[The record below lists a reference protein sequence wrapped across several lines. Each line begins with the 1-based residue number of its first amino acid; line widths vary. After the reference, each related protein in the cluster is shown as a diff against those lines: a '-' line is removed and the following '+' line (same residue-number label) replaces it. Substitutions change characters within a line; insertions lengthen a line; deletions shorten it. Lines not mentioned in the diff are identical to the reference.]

1 MESNIEIVIK
11 SDGKKVMMQ
20 CHGKDTSKEKALY
33 VMQKAYLALV
43 VSLLKE
49 ELTKKERAECAADFG
64 MMMAEDL
71 LDVMEGRSCELGKE
85 KDKMTLQEAMN
96 YRGENPATLSDK
108 LAVQEGYVRRWCKP
122 GGLLKLS
129 AGRLQQL
136 AQALDGGILIAE
148 DGAEVELYGN
158 GGRS

>member
-1 MESNIEIVIK
+1 
-11 SDGKKVMMQ
+11 
-20 CHGKDTSKEKALY
+20 
-33 VMQKAYLALV
+33 
-43 VSLLKE
+43 
-49 ELTKKERAECAADFG
+49 
-64 MMMAEDL
+64 
-71 LDVMEGRSCELGKE
+71 
-85 KDKMTLQEAMN
+85 MTLQEAMD

-129 AGRLQQL
+129 AARLQQL

-148 DGAEVELYGN
+148 DGAEVELYEN

>member
-1 MESNIEIVIK
+1 
-11 SDGKKVMMQ
+11 
-20 CHGKDTSKEKALY
+20 
-33 VMQKAYLALV
+33 
-43 VSLLKE
+43 
-49 ELTKKERAECAADFG
+49 
-64 MMMAEDL
+64 
-71 LDVMEGRSCELGKE
+71 
-85 KDKMTLQEAMN
+85 MTLQEAMD

-129 AGRLQQL
+129 AARLQQL

-158 GGRS
+158 GGRA

>member
-1 MESNIEIVIK
+1 
-11 SDGKKVMMQ
+11 
-20 CHGKDTSKEKALY
+20 
-33 VMQKAYLALV
+33 
-43 VSLLKE
+43 
-49 ELTKKERAECAADFG
+49 
-64 MMMAEDL
+64 
-71 LDVMEGRSCELGKE
+71 
-85 KDKMTLQEAMN
+85 MTLQEAMN

-129 AGRLQQL
+129 ATRLQQL

-158 GGRS
+158 GDRA

>member
-1 MESNIEIVIK
+1 
-11 SDGKKVMMQ
+11 
-20 CHGKDTSKEKALY
+20 
-33 VMQKAYLALV
+33 
-43 VSLLKE
+43 
-49 ELTKKERAECAADFG
+49 
-64 MMMAEDL
+64 
-71 LDVMEGRSCELGKE
+71 
-85 KDKMTLQEAMN
+85 MTLQEAMD

-129 AGRLQQL
+129 AVRLQQL

-158 GGRS
+158 GGRA